1 MPTAVTRALIVRE
14 LRRLG
19 VESGDILTVHSALS
33 SFGKVAG
40 GAKAVV
46 DALLE
51 TVGPAGTLLMPSLV
65 AARPYDFRSSPSAM
79 GAISEEFRRRPG
91 VRRSL
96 NPCVPACAF
105 GPRAEEFLKDHHR
118 AACPYIGSP
127 YDLAAKAGGYVL
139 LLGVDQDRN
148 TTLHCAEAFAKLPY
162 LTGGAVPYVDER
174 GKTQT
179 YKYVL
184 GAGPHR
190 DFIGV
195 DPLLREAGVLK
206 LGRIGRCV
214 ARLMKGQEMID
225 LLVRELKRE
234 PALFLTKN
242 EGYFDG
248 VMQRGRIRAAEL
260 AERESFR
267 LIVRS
272 SSAGSTLE
280 EVLWHAQRAGATGIE
295 FDVINGLD
303 AAGNVP
309 EKAAVYPATAYSA
322 EELAALRTRIEKRGL
337 RVCVVR
343 CIALSNPGF
352 EATLRAAKALGAE
365 ALLHPLTGAPA
376 LLKARADEARKAG
389 LRMLFENVA
398 ISSKAAAE
406 LMDKLHSAAFAFN
419 PANFAAAGEMPF
431 LQSWKSHV
439 KKHVGYLAISDM
451 RPLGV
456 ACLPGCGN
464 GEVKELI
471 SILRCASFDG
481 YFCIG
486 HDFGGRVDFGRAT
499 DAFYEL
505 LGAC

>member
-1 MPTAVTRALIVRE
+1 MPTVTRPMIVKE

-19 VESGDILTVHSALS
+19 VKPGDILMVHSALS

-46 DALLE
+46 DALLD
-51 TVGPAGTLLMPSLV
+51 TVGPQGTLLMPSLV
-65 AARPYDFRSSPSAM
+65 AARPYDFRTSPSAM

-91 VRRSL
+91 VQRSL
-96 NPCVPACAF
+96 NPCVPACAL
-105 GPRAEEFLKDHHR
+105 GPRAVEFLRDHHR
-118 AACPYIGSP
+118 ARCPYIGSP
-127 YDLAAKAGGYVL
+127 YDLAARAGGYVL

-148 TTLHCAEAFAKLPY
+148 TTLHCAEALAGLPY
-162 LTGGAVPYVDER
+162 LTGGAVPYVDEK

-206 LGRIGRCV
+206 LGRIGGCV
-214 ARLMKGQEMID
+214 ARLMKGREMLD
-225 LLVRELKRE
+225 LLVRELKKD

-260 AERESFR
+260 AERERFR

-272 SSAGSTLE
+272 SSAGRTLE
-280 EVLWHAQRAGATGIE
+280 EVLWYAQRAGAQGIE

-322 EELAALRTRIEKRGL
+322 EELAALRARVEKRGL

-343 CIALSNPGF
+343 CIALANPGF
-352 EATLRAAKALGAE
+352 EATLRAAKALGAG
-365 ALLHPLTGAPA
+365 AVLHPLTGAPA
-376 LLKARADEARKAG
+376 LLKARAAEARKAG
-389 LRMLFENVA
+389 LRMLYENVA

-406 LMDKLHSAAFAFN
+406 LMDKLPSAAFAFN

-431 LQSWKSHV
+431 LQSYKSHV
-439 KKHVGYLAISDM
+439 KKHISYLAVSDM

-456 ACLPGCGN
+456 PCLPGCGN
-464 GEVKELI
+464 AEVKELI
-471 SILRCASFDG
+471 SILRCSSFDG
-481 YFCIG
+481 FLSIG
-486 HDFGGRVDFGRAT
+486 HGCGGNLDFAKTT
-499 DAFYEL
+499 DAFFDL
-505 LGAC
+505 LAGC